1 MFRCSGAKAGNTAG
15 GKDMSSVQELI
26 KAVEASG
33 ATLRAEPPDLVIG
46 DPDRLPTELLDRLK
60 ERKPELLA
68 LLQSRRDGLQAR
80 LEHLG
85 IRIAIDTKT
94 GEPCLVFSEDEAEA
108 CRHVATV
115 YKPFEREWTDDQ
127 KRELL
132 ASLRYYERLMRQ
144 KARQEETSH
153 EIQASRE
160 KEQK

>member
-1 MFRCSGAKAGNTAG
+1 MTAEEILVEIRMLG
-15 GKDMSSVQELI
+15 GRLEARGDRLH
-26 KAVEASG
+26 VEAPNG
-33 ATLRAEPPDLVIG
+33 VL
-46 DPDRLPTELLDRLK
+46 
-60 ERKPELLA
+60 KPEHRNALIAFKTEILR
-68 LLQSRRDGLQAR
+68 LLQEDLDIEHR
-80 LEHLG
+80 LERHG

-94 GEPCLVFSEDEAEA
+94 GEACLVFSESEAEA